1 VYSFVGLKTES
12 GALAAKVMRQLEL
25 GVMAVMSD
33 TFMVTTSMGDES
45 ATEVGS
51 AE

>member
-1 VYSFVGLKTES
+1 
-12 GALAAKVMRQLEL
+12 MRQLEL